1 MDLVLAKT
9 LFRWAKCNTD
19 RQSQLEGWLDVAI
32 ANIAQGKGGSVVSTT
47 ANGISVTFS
56 TNGLTNSQWAST
68 LGRALDMIERGT
80 SKTTVVG
87 IPN

>member
-9 LFRWAKCNTD
+9 LFRWAKCNTE
-19 RQSQLEGWLDVAI
+19 RQQQLEGWLDAAI
-32 ANIAQGKGGSVVSTT
+32 LNIAQGKGGSVVSTT

-56 TNGLTNSQWAST
+56 TNGLTNNTWAAT
-68 LGRALDMIERGT
+68 VGRALEMIERGT